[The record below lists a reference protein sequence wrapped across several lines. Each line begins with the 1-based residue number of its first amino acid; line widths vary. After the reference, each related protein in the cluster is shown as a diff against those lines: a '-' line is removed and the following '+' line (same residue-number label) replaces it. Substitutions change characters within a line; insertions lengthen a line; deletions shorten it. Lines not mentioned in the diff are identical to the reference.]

1 MEVGSLVREIASKA
15 LSEEYSKFE
24 FSRFNGKTKNKVYF
38 IKIDGEMKYV
48 LKLQKKDCPQRERK
62 AADFFREKEIC
73 LTPIIHYQ
81 GDDYI
86 ISIFDD
92 DIIHDSPA
100 DSVAR
105 LALIHQRLLGLDY
118 EAFPREDPLF
128 MHKPR
133 EVLWERI
140 ENYRHFLDLW
150 VPSKDVLL
158 LKDMWKVAPPTTP
171 ELLLHGDPH
180 PGNIVKNSSGETKA
194 IDFEF
199 AMMGNVTTDLAKTV
213 ISQKP
218 DNLEEVI
225 RSYLFNSPELPGFS
239 DERDFVGSVLHDVLL
254 EGSYMVVRSKK
265 KYPEEEITRK
275 RGERF
280 SKIYEK
286 LTSNF

>member
-1 MEVGSLVREIASKA
+1 MEIEPLVREIASKA
-15 LSEEYSKFE
+15 LSEDHSKFE
-24 FSRFNGKTKNKVYF
+24 FSRVNGRTKNKVYF
-38 IKIDGEMKYV
+38 IKIDGERKYV
-48 LKLQKKDCPQRERK
+48 LKLQKKDCPERERK

-73 LTPIIHYQ
+73 LTPIIHSH
-81 GDDYI
+81 GDDYLI
-86 ISIFDD
+86 TIFDD
-92 DIIHDSPA
+92 DIIHDAPG
-100 DSVAR
+100 DSAAR

-118 EAFPREDPLF
+118 EVFPREDPLF
-128 MHKPR
+128 IHKPR

-140 ENYRHFLDLW
+140 ENYRHFLDPW

-158 LKDMWKVAPPTTP
+158 LRDIWKVASPTTP
-171 ELLLHGDPH
+171 EVLLHGDPH

-199 AMMGNVTTDLAKTV
+199 AMMGNVTTDLAKTI
-213 ISQKP
+213 ISQKL

-225 RSYLFNSPELPGFS
+225 GSYLSNSPELLGFR
-239 DERDFVGSVLHDVLL
+239 DERDFMGSVLHDVLL

-275 RGERF
+275 RGKRF